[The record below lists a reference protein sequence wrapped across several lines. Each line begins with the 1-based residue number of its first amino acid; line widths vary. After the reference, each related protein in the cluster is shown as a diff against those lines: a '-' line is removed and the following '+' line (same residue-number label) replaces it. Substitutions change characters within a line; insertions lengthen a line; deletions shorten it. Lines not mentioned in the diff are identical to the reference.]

1 MNQLIKN
8 GEINISRIFRNI
20 SGIFWIGL
28 EFFLPAEFTSNHALY
43 TVGNIC
49 KHFIAG
55 SLLDIRTLYSSQQ
68 DMLSFHYCRIYQF
81 LNVFPSFHLKIAKN
95 FLKKIYQKQEKQEFS

>member
-1 MNQLIKN
+1 VRIYPRSISEPTYQLIKN
-8 GEINISRIFRNI
+8 GEINIFRIFRNI

-28 EFFLPAEFTSNHALY
+28 EFFLPAEFTSNHALC

-55 SLLDIRTLYSSQQ
+55 SL
-68 DMLSFHYCRIYQF
+68 
-81 LNVFPSFHLKIAKN
+81 
-95 FLKKIYQKQEKQEFS
+95 